1 MLLRDRDGLT
11 EAEFLAAY
19 RASDYPRPSV
29 ACDMAVFAVAREEAD
44 SYRQLPE
51 PELRLLAADGSLANT
66 PLMRQLAARP
76 DCTVAQFA
84 QAVGAVYYGC
94 LGLS

>member
-51 PELRLLAADGSLANT
+51 PELL
-66 PLMRQLAARP
+66 
-76 DCTVAQFA
+76 
-84 QAVGAVYYGC
+84 
-94 LGLS
+94 

>member
-51 PELRLLAADGSLANT
+51 PELRLLLIQRGGH
-66 PLMRQLAARP
+66 P
-76 DCTVAQFA
+76 
-84 QAVGAVYYGC
+84 C
-94 LGLS
+94 LGDWALPGGFVRDRKSVV

>member
-1 MLLRDRDGLT
+1 MVKEPACFRLLCEG
-11 EAEFLAAY
+11 AA
-19 RASDYPRPSV
+19 RR
-29 ACDMAVFAVAREEAD
+29 
-44 SYRQLPE
+44 E

>member
-51 PELRLLAADGSLANT
+51 PLPGGLGAAWGICPPGGDGE
-66 PLMRQLAARP
+66 P
-76 DCTVAQFA
+76 DGGP
-84 QAVGAVYYGC
+84 GAG
-94 LGLS
+94 GGNGA